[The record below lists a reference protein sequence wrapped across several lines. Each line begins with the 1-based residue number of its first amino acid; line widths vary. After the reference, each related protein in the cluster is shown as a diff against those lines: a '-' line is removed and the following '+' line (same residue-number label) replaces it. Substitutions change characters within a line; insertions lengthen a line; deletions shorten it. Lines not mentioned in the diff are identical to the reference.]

1 MNTKLQKLFEQ
12 YNVSLQ
18 NKHEI
23 NQIFLLLPLD
33 KQRNLINNFEKL
45 ILRLEQI
52 EKEINLER
60 RILIWDLF
68 IDIKKFYNDYS
79 EQL

>member
-68 IDIKKFYNDYS
+68 TDIKKFYNDYS
-79 EQL
+79 KEL